1 MSQRK
6 FNTLYVS
13 DLDGTLLNEKSR
25 ISALTARTLNRLI
38 DNGIC
43 FTIATARTP
52 ATVVKLMNEVR
63 LNLPV
68 VLMTGALTYDIA
80 RDKYLS
86 VSSFDIDVSACL
98 MDVISQTGSSPMVYY
113 IDNGLLHVAYRR
125 PLSNRQRFFISQRKG
140 TPYKQYVEVRGS
152 LSARKET
159 ILIFFMDVYER
170 LEAIYD
176 AISCIEGHCSY
187 LYRDSLLPEL
197 GYLEIYPSGTS
208 KADAI
213 EQLAVKLDVSEIVAF
228 GDNLNDIPM
237 FDIAQRAY
245 AVENAVEEL
254 KDYSTDI
261 IASNIE
267 DGVARFIACENGLN
281 IE

>member
-1 MSQRK
+1 MSQK
-6 FNTLYVS
+6 EFHTLYVS
-13 DLDGTLLNEKSR
+13 DLDGTLLNEKSQ
-25 ISALTARTLNRLI
+25 ITALTARTLNTLI
-38 DNGIC
+38 DNGIY

-52 ATVVKLMNEVR
+52 ATVVKLMEDVR

-80 RDKYLS
+80 HDKYLS
-86 VSSFDIDVSACL
+86 VSSFDADVSAGL
-98 MDVISQTGSSPMVYY
+98 MEVISQMGVSPMIYY
-113 IDNGLLHVAYRR
+113 IDNGLLHVDYRR
-125 PLSNRQRFFISQRKG
+125 PINNKQRFFINQRKG
-140 TPYKQYVEVRGS
+140 TPFKRYVEVKGA
-152 LSARKET
+152 LSARKKT
-159 ILIFFMDVYER
+159 VLIFFMDVYER
-170 LEAIYD
+170 LEVIYD
-176 AISCIEGHCSY
+176 AISCIDGHSGY
-187 LYRDSLLPEL
+187 LYRDSLLPEQ

-213 EQLAVKLDVSEIVAF
+213 EHLANVLGVGEIVAF

-254 KDYSTDI
+254 KDFSTGI
-261 IASNIE
+261 IASNVD
-267 DGVARFIACENGLN
+267 DGVARFIACENGLK